1 MNNKVEYVSDEE
13 IKDIENVE
21 VDKNIETKIKNKKAN
36 IIYKELLNK
45 ALDEVR
51 KSLESDE
58 YI

>member
-13 IKDIENVE
+13 MKDIENVE

>member
-13 IKDIENVE
+13 MKDIENVK
-21 VDKNIETKIKNKKAN
+21 VDKNIETKIKNKKVN